1 MYLTTPTSTTSTP
14 SPRAPDPE
22 SAQRLL
28 DRALASLLRAV
39 PAADSSA
46 GAAPTALYKLRYVQ
60 TLHNNNNNNTSSTTP
75 TDAREFSFPASSASA
90 SPSHPL
96 GVLAFDDTSL
106 DAVRAAWELVTRKT
120 AKKKEED
127 APKGGDGEGKK
138 EGGDGDQD
146 GGEASSGKEPQGDGD
161 GDEEENEY
169 MVFRDREG
177 VGDDGNGD
185 GYGDDV
191 YD

>member
-120 AKKKEED
+120 AKKEED